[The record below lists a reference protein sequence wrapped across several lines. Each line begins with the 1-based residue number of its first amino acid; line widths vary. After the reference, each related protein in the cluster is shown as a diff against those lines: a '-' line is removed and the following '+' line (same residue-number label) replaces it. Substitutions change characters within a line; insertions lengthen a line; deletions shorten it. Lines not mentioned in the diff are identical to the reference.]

1 MSIQI
6 RDDLAVAYGTLRGP
20 VRPENQDDFLIY
32 EARDKAEAGAGERL
46 FAIAD
51 GMGGEAGGAQ
61 ASRAALRAFFVAW
74 LEAKGRPPRDRLQAG
89 MAAAYQAL
97 REEVKTDPSLRKMGT
112 TLTAVQ
118 ILPDLAHGIHVGD
131 SRCLKFGKGGA
142 LWITDLH
149 QDREQTNTL
158 TRAVRAEGDPS
169 EAQVFETSLQV
180 GEGLAL
186 CTDGLWRSRDES
198 EWAAYRAPGPLEDK
212 ARDLFLDS
220 VRRLGDDNATLIL
233 LRRDK
238 PNLGTPREVPEL
250 DTESKTVFGKPRTKP
265 LLERLLPLL
274 LLLLGLLLWYLAL
287 HPK

>member
-1 MSIQI
+1 MSLQV
-6 RDDLAVAYGTLRGP
+6 RDDLGLAYGTLRGP

-32 EARDKAEAGAGERL
+32 EARDKGEAQAGERL

-74 LEAKGRPPRDRLQAG
+74 LEAAGQDPAARLQEG

-97 REEVKTDPSLRKMGT
+97 REEVKDEPSLRKMGT

-118 ILPDLAHGIHVGD
+118 ILPGKVYGIHVGD

-149 QDREQTNTL
+149 QDREHTNTL
-158 TRAVRAEGDPS
+158 TRAVRAEGDPG
-169 EAQVFETSLQV
+169 EAQVFETSLEV
-180 GEGLAL
+180 GEGLLL
-186 CTDGLWRSRDES
+186 CTDGLWRSREES
-198 EWAAYRAPGPLEDK
+198 EWAAYRSTGQMEEK

-220 VRRLGDDNATLIL
+220 VKRLGDDNATLIL
-233 LRRDK
+233 LRREK
-238 PNLGTPREVPEL
+238 SGVGAPREVPEL
-250 DTESKTVFGKPRTKP
+250 DTESKTVFGKGKQKS
-265 LLERLLPLL
+265 LGERLFPLL
-274 LLLLGLLLWYLAL
+274 LLILGLLFWYFAL
-287 HPK
+287 R